1 VPLSGFKK
9 NPILADKV
17 AIKILDKKKIGKDC
31 GVESLLNEI
40 RVHWTLEKC
49 EGALKLF
56 QIYEDPCYFELILE
70 YQPKGSLMD

>member
-1 VPLSGFKK
+1 
-9 NPILADKV
+9 V
-17 AIKILDKKKIGKDC
+17 AIKILDKKKIMTGG

-56 QIYEDPCYFELILE
+56 
-70 YQPKGSLMD
+70 